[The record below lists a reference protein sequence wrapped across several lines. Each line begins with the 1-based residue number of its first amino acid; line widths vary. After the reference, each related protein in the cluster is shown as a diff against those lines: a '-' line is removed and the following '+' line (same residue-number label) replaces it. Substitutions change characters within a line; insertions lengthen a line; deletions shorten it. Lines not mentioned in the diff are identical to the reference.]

1 VTALVSDAGFILAGN
16 YPESD
21 PAAGLES
28 VLRLIVLGEELGYQV
43 AGIRQRHLERGVS
56 SALPFLAAASQRT
69 DEIRLE
75 TDVVPLG
82 YETPFRLAED
92 FATVDALSGGR
103 VNVGI
108 STSAPHNEL
117 LQELARPDAAAG
129 ADAYAL
135 VARFLDAL
143 SGRDLAA
150 EPVATPYGRQI
161 PRIQPHVPGLR
172 DRVWLGGGSER
183 SIRWAANHGLGLL
196 LGNITTGDAVGSNGS
211 GSVGSGS
218 FGSVSFEAAQR
229 AQIDDYDAHFAGR
242 AASVGVERVIVPFDG
257 ATRTQRDHYRAY
269 AAGREERTRQPAV
282 HGGRSIIFQRD
293 LVGPSDEIIE
303 RLRADPVFDGR
314 TRLRVSLPY
323 GFADDEYVQI
333 LTAIR
338 AHVLPGLGW
347 TPRESAASA
356 AA

>member
-1 VTALVSDAGFILAGN
+1 MTAIVPEAGFILAGT

-28 VLRLIVLGEELGYQV
+28 VLRLFALGEELGYQV

-103 VNVGI
+103 LNIGV
-108 STSAPHNEL
+108 STSAPHREL
-117 LQELARPDAAAG
+117 VQDLARPDASPDV
-129 ADAYAL
+129 DAYAL
-135 VARFLDAL
+135 VTRFLEAL
-143 SGRDLAA
+143 SGRDLSAD
-150 EPVATPYGRQI
+150 PLPTPYGPQI
-161 PRIQPHVPGLR
+161 PRIQPHIPGLR
-172 DRVWLGGGSER
+172 DRVLLGGGSER
-183 SIRWAANHGLGLL
+183 SIRWAATRGLGLL
-196 LGNITTGDAVGSNGS
+196 LGNITSGDGAS
-211 GSVGSGS
+211 
-218 FGSVSFEAAQR
+218 SFESAQR
-229 AQIDDYDAHFAGR
+229 AQIDDYDAHYAGR
-242 AASVGVERVIVPFDG
+242 AASVGVERVIVPLDG
-257 ATRTQRDHYRAY
+257 ATRAQRDHYRAY
-269 AAGREERTRQPAV
+269 ADGREERTRQPAV

-293 LVGPSDEIIE
+293 LIGSSDEIIE

-314 TRLRVSLPY
+314 TRLRISLPY
-323 GFADDEYVQI
+323 GFADEEYVQI
-333 LTAIR
+333 LSAIR
-338 AHVLPGLGW
+338 RHVLPELGW
-347 TPRESAASA
+347 IPRASPASA

>member
-1 VTALVSDAGFILAGN
+1 MTAVVPEAGFILAGN
-16 YPESD
+16 YAESD

-69 DEIRLE
+69 SDIRLE

-103 VNVGI
+103 VNVGV
-108 STSAPHNEL
+108 STSSPHNEL
-117 LQELARPDAAAG
+117 LRELARPDAP
-129 ADAYAL
+129 ADTDGYAL
-135 VARFLDAL
+135 VERFLEAL
-143 SGRDLAA
+143 AGRDLAA
-150 EPVATPYGRQI
+150 EPLPTPYGPQI

-172 DRVWLGGGSER
+172 DRVQLGGGSER
-183 SIRWAANHGLGLL
+183 SVRWAANHGLGLL
-196 LGNITTGDAVGSNGS
+196 LGNITTGDGSL
-211 GSVGSGS
+211 
-218 FGSVSFEAAQR
+218 SFEAAQR
-229 AQIDDYDAHFAGR
+229 AQIDDYDAHFTGR
-242 AASVGVERVIVPFDG
+242 SASVGVERVIVPLDG
-257 ATRTQRDHYRAY
+257 ATRSQRDHYRAY
-269 AAGREERTRQPAV
+269 AAAREERTRQPAR
-282 HGGRSIIFQRD
+282 HGDRSIIFQRD
-293 LVGPSDEIIE
+293 LVGSSDEIIE
-303 RLRADPVFDGR
+303 RLRADPTFDGR

-323 GFADDEYVQI
+323 GFTDDEYAQI

-338 AHVLPGLGW
+338 SHVLPELGW
-347 TPRESAASA
+347 IARTGTVSA